1 MIQSYYVDKYRALI
15 DKIEQIESSN
25 KNKIR
30 LVVVSKNQD
39 SEKIVTLRK
48 LGQKD
53 FGENYVDEAYKKI
66 NSIADDSITWHFI
79 GRIQSN
85 KIKKICNLF
94 SWVHTISS
102 EKHLIKINETCMDIN
117 KVMNICVQ
125 INIDC
130 EESKDGIYF
139 EDFQKLSS
147 HALELKYVKLRGI
160 MAIPRADKPPDH
172 SFSKMS
178 SLYHKHNYLDTLSM
192 GMSSDF
198 LTAIENDANMLRIGQ
213 EIFGKRI

>member
-30 LVVVSKNQD
+30 LVVVSKKQD
-39 SEKIVTLRK
+39 PEKIVTLRK

-53 FGENYVDEAYKKI
+53 FGENYVDEAYEKI

-85 KIKKICNLF
+85 KIKKICDLF

-139 EDFQKLSS
+139 EDFQQLSS

>member
-39 SEKIVTLRK
+39 PEKIVTLRK

-53 FGENYVDEAYKKI
+53 FGENYVDEAYEKI

-160 MAIPRADKPPDH
+160 MAIPRSDKPPDH

>member
-160 MAIPRADKPPDH
+160 MAIPRSDKPPDH

-178 SLYHKHNYLDTLSM
+178 SLYHKHN
-192 GMSSDF
+192 
-198 LTAIENDANMLRIGQ
+198 
-213 EIFGKRI
+213 

>member
-39 SEKIVTLRK
+39 LEKIVTLRK

-160 MAIPRADKPPDH
+160 MAIPRSDKPPDH

>member
-30 LVVVSKNQD
+30 LVVVSKNQEL
-39 SEKIVTLRK
+39 EKIVTLRK

-53 FGENYVDEAYKKI
+53 FGENYVDEAYEKI

>member
-15 DKIEQIESSN
+15 DKIEQIESSK

-53 FGENYVDEAYKKI
+53 FGENYVDEAYEKI

-160 MAIPRADKPPDH
+160 MAIPRSDKPPDH

>member
-53 FGENYVDEAYKKI
+53 FGENYVDEAYEKI

-85 KIKKICNLF
+85 KIK
-94 SWVHTISS
+94 
-102 EKHLIKINETCMDIN
+102 
-117 KVMNICVQ
+117 
-125 INIDC
+125 
-130 EESKDGIYF
+130 
-139 EDFQKLSS
+139 
-147 HALELKYVKLRGI
+147 
-160 MAIPRADKPPDH
+160 
-172 SFSKMS
+172 
-178 SLYHKHNYLDTLSM
+178 
-192 GMSSDF
+192 
-198 LTAIENDANMLRIGQ
+198 
-213 EIFGKRI
+213 